1 MTKFFGDERDVELFK
16 DMAEKLRVAS
26 SSTLRPEDAQLMQDA
41 AEFISDV
48 QRTLEKVASILRL
61 VLAMRKSDQ

>member
-16 DMAEKLRVAS
+16 DMAERLRVAS
-26 SSTLRPEDAQLMQDA
+26 SSTPRPEDAQLMQDA

-48 QRTLEKVASILRL
+48 QRTLENVASILRL